1 MSEPQLPQTLLR
13 VLASL
18 TEWFKDQHVSYAII
32 GGAAIGFLAQPR
44 AMQDIDAVT
53 WLDLAETAA
62 FVKSGAR
69 FGFFPRISDPIEFAL
84 KSRVLLLRHNQ
95 TKIDIDISLGILP
108 FEQELI
114 ERAIEFTLPDLT
126 VQIATPEDLIITK
139 AVAHR
144 KRDLF
149 DIDNL
154 VSVYPNLDL
163 ARIRH
168 WVGQFAAVLESP
180 ELVSDLENLL
190 ENRHNS
196 SLYNN
201 PAQNEGGL

>member
-1 MSEPQLPQTLLR
+1 MSEPQLPQSLLR

-44 AMQDIDAVT
+44 ATQDIDAVT
-53 WLDLAETAA
+53 WLDLAETAG

-84 KSRVLLLRHNQ
+84 KSRVLLLQHNQ
-95 TKIDIDISLGILP
+95 TKIDVDISLGALP
-108 FEQELI
+108 FEREMI
-114 ERAIEFTLPDLT
+114 ERAIEFTTPELS

-144 KRDLF
+144 KRDLL
-149 DIDNL
+149 DIDNI

-168 WVGQFAAVLESP
+168 WVGQFAAALESP

-190 ENRHNS
+190 ENRH
-196 SLYNN
+196 
-201 PAQNEGGL
+201 

>member
-1 MSEPQLPQTLLR
+1 MSESQLPQSLLQ
-13 VLASL
+13 VLGSL
-18 TEWFKDQHVSYAII
+18 TVWFKSQHVPYAII

-44 AMQDIDAVT
+44 ATQDIDAVT
-53 WLDLAETAA
+53 WLDLAKAA
-62 FVKSGAR
+62 GFVQSGAR
-69 FGFFPRISDPIEFAL
+69 FGFFSRISDPIEFAL
-84 KSRVLLLRHNQ
+84 KSRVLLLQHNQ
-95 TKIDIDISLGILP
+95 TKIDVDISLGALP
-108 FEQELI
+108 FEQEMI
-114 ERAIEFTLPDLT
+114 ERATEFTTPELT

-144 KRDLF
+144 KRDLL

-190 ENRHNS
+190 ENRR
-196 SLYNN
+196 
-201 PAQNEGGL
+201 

>member
-1 MSEPQLPQTLLR
+1 MSEPQLPQSLLR

-18 TEWFKDQHVSYAII
+18 SEWLKDQHVAYAII

-44 AMQDIDAVT
+44 ATQDIDAVT
-53 WLDLAETAA
+53 WLDLADATE

-84 KSRVLLLRHNQ
+84 KSRVLLLQHNQ
-95 TKIDIDISLGILP
+95 TKIDVDISLGALP

-114 ERAIEFTLPDLT
+114 ERAIEFTTPELT
-126 VQIATPEDLIITK
+126 VRVATPEDLIITK

-144 KRDLF
+144 KRDLL

-180 ELVSDLENLL
+180 DLLSDLENLL
-190 ENRHNS
+190 ETRH
-196 SLYNN
+196 
-201 PAQNEGGL
+201 

>member
-1 MSEPQLPQTLLR
+1 MSEPQLPQSLLR
-13 VLASL
+13 VIASL

-44 AMQDIDAVT
+44 ATQDIDAVT
-53 WLDLAETAA
+53 WLDLSETAR
-62 FVKSGAR
+62 FVKSGAH
-69 FGFFPRISDPIEFAL
+69 FGFFPRISDPIEFAF
-84 KSRVLLLRHNQ
+84 KSRVLLLQHNQ
-95 TKIDIDISLGILP
+95 TKIDVDISLGALP
-108 FEQELI
+108 FEQEMI
-114 ERAIEFTLPDLT
+114 ERATEFTMPELT

-144 KRDLF
+144 KRDLL

-180 ELVSDLENLL
+180 ELVRDLENLL
-190 ENRHNS
+190 ENRH
-196 SLYNN
+196 
-201 PAQNEGGL
+201 

>member
-13 VLASL
+13 VLSSL
-18 TEWFKDQHVSYAII
+18 AEWFRDQHVPYAII

-44 AMQDIDAVT
+44 ATQDIDAVT
-53 WLDLAETAA
+53 WLDLADMAG

-69 FGFFPRISDPIEFAL
+69 FDFFPRISDPIEFAF
-84 KSRVLLLRHNQ
+84 KSRVLLLQHNQ
-95 TKIDIDISLGILP
+95 TKIDVDISLGALP

-114 ERAIEFTLPDLT
+114 ERATEFTTSELT

-144 KRDLF
+144 KRDLL

-163 ARIRH
+163 ARIRY
-168 WVGQFAAVLESP
+168 WVGQFAEVLESP
-180 ELVSDLENLL
+180 ELVTDLENLL
-190 ENRHNS
+190 ENRN
-196 SLYNN
+196 
-201 PAQNEGGL
+201 

>member
-1 MSEPQLPQTLLR
+1 MSEPQLPQSLLR

-44 AMQDIDAVT
+44 ATQDIDAVT

-69 FGFFPRISDPIEFAL
+69 FGFVPRISDPIEFAH
-84 KSRVLLLRHNQ
+84 KSRVLLLQHNQ
-95 TKIDIDISLGILP
+95 TKIDIDISLGALP
-108 FEQELI
+108 FEQEMI
-114 ERAIEFTLPDLT
+114 ERAIEFTTPELT
-126 VQIATPEDLIITK
+126 VQVATPEDLIISK

-144 KRDLF
+144 KRDLL

-190 ENRHNS
+190 ENRH
-196 SLYNN
+196 
-201 PAQNEGGL
+201 

>member
-1 MSEPQLPQTLLR
+1 MSEPQLPQSFLR

-18 TEWFKDQHVSYAII
+18 TEWFKDQHVSYALI

-44 AMQDIDAVT
+44 STQDIDAVT
-53 WLDLAETAA
+53 WLDLAETAE

-84 KSRVLLLRHNQ
+84 KSRVLLLQHNQ
-95 TKIDIDISLGILP
+95 TKIDVDISLGALP
-108 FEQELI
+108 FEQEMI
-114 ERAIEFTLPDLT
+114 ERAIEFTTPELT
-126 VQIATPEDLIITK
+126 VQVATPEDLIITK

-144 KRDLF
+144 KRDLL

-163 ARIRH
+163 DRIRH

-190 ENRHNS
+190 ENRD
-196 SLYNN
+196 
-201 PAQNEGGL
+201 

>member
-1 MSEPQLPQTLLR
+1 MSEPQLPQSLLR

-18 TEWFKDQHVSYAII
+18 TEWFQDQHVSYAII

-44 AMQDIDAVT
+44 ATQDIDAVT
-53 WLDLAETAA
+53 WLDLSETTG

-84 KSRVLLLRHNQ
+84 KSRVLLLQHNQ
-95 TKIDIDISLGILP
+95 TKIDVDISLGALP
-108 FEQELI
+108 FEQEMI
-114 ERAIEFTLPDLT
+114 ERAIEFTTPELI
-126 VQIATPEDLIITK
+126 VRVATPEDLIITK

-168 WVGQFAAVLESP
+168 WVGQFAEVLDSP
-180 ELVSDLENLL
+180 ELTNDLENLL
-190 ENRHNS
+190 KNRH
-196 SLYNN
+196 
-201 PAQNEGGL
+201 